1 MKEFMLCTQAPESI
15 TPIHH
20 HPKKEQRIP
29 AATPL
34 DFPALLPRRAKL
46 TTKLPTAEPLRKAPH
61 AMLTPRT

>member
-1 MKEFMLCTQAPESI
+1 MSLCSTLKHQKVSRQSTTI
-15 TPIHH
+15 
-20 HPKKEQRIP
+20 PKKEQRIP

-46 TTKLPTAEPLRKAPH
+46 TTKLTTAEPLRKAPH